1 MMQVKCIIR
10 CHGEKSISWR
20 IAFFSFKIFGFVRIQ
35 HLRKYLAYPESTQ
48 QNEYIK
54 SCYELEEGVLYIK
67 KKKSGHLVVYSHL
80 YNKCY
85 MTTMI
90 ISFSYNICH
99 IVVIYK
105 YSMPHSV
112 NCLNGFIL
120 IFCYIMMN
128 MDTLKY
134 MLHKKYR

>member
-1 MMQVKCIIR
+1 M
-10 CHGEKSISWR
+10 
-20 IAFFSFKIFGFVRIQ
+20 
-35 HLRKYLAYPESTQ
+35 
-48 QNEYIK
+48 
-54 SCYELEEGVLYIK
+54 LYI

-90 ISFSYNICH
+90 ISFSSNIYP
-99 IVVIYK
+99 IIAIFK
-105 YSMPHSV
+105 YRLPHSI

-134 MLHKKYR
+134 MLQKEYT